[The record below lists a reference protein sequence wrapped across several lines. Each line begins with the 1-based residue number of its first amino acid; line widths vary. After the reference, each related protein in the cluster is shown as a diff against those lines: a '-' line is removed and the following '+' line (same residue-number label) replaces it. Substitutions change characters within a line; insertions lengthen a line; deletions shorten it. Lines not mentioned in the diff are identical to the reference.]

1 MATFLYRLGRWAFRR
16 RGWVAL
22 IWVAV
27 LAAVGVGAM
36 QAPEA
41 SSGDESMPG
50 IESQQAY
57 DLMQERF
64 PGATADSAGATIV
77 FAAPDGQKVTATD
90 NRQAIE
96 KTVDALGGGAQVAGV
111 ADPFTSKAVSK
122 DGSTAYASVTYKVA
136 ADDVTDASR
145 TAVEDATDQAR
156 DAGLTVDLGGSA
168 MEADDGLSGIA
179 EIVGISVAA
188 LVLLV
193 TFGSLAAAGLPLL
206 TAIVGVAVSLFAI
219 MLLAGPLGLSSD
231 ASTLGMML
239 GLAVGIDYALF
250 IVSRF
255 REERG
260 KGHAPKEAAGRA
272 VGTAGSSVVFA
283 GLTVIIALAGLA
295 VVGVPSL
302 TQMGLA
308 AAGAVL
314 IAVLAALTFV
324 PAILGFW
331 PNAVLPR
338 RMRKGA
344 GRASKG
350 LRSRKRGKQ
359 EGSGEAAAVAAS
371 TTHAPVAQWA
381 GIAEAAS
388 SASKEA
394 RPNMGTRWA
403 RFVLR
408 RPLPVLILGVLG
420 LGALAVPAASLQLG
434 MPGDEALSTSTTQ
447 RRAYDELAEGF
458 GPGFNGP
465 LTVVVDAQGAPDPK
479 AAVSEISSKIAGTD
493 GIVSVSPANFNKA
506 GDTAVFQATPSTA
519 PTDAKTK
526 DLVTS
531 IRGERPALESGT
543 SATFEVTGTTALN
556 IDVAAKVQS
565 ALVPYLI
572 TIVGLAFLL
581 LMVLFRSVFVPLK
594 AALGFLLSVLA
605 ALGTVVLVFQQ
616 GHLAS
621 LFGIQQTGPIMS
633 LMPIFLVGIVFGLAM
648 DYEVFLVSRMRESY
662 TRGEDARQAVVSGF
676 KHSAR
681 VVVAAALIMIAVFS
695 GFITENGSM
704 IKMIG
709 FGLAAAVLLD
719 AFVVR
724 MAIVPAVLALLG
736 ERAWWLP
743 KWLDRILP
751 HVDVEGEALDHLPA
765 EDTGRGALG
774 AVPDEPD
781 KVGV

>member
-1 MATFLYRLGRWAFRR
+1 MATFLYRLGRNAFRW
-16 RGWVAL
+16 RGYVAL
-22 IWVAV
+22 VWLAI
-27 LAAVGVGAM
+27 LAAVGLGAM

-41 SSGDESMPG
+41 SGGDESMPG

-64 PGATADSAGATIV
+64 PGATPDSAGATVV
-77 FAAPDGQKVTATD
+77 FVAPDGQKVTASD
-90 NRQAIE
+90 NKKAIE
-96 KTVDALGGGAQVAGV
+96 ETVDALGGGAQVAGV
-111 ADPFTSKAVSK
+111 ADPFTSNAVSK
-122 DGSTAYASVTYKVA
+122 DGSTAYASVTYKVGS
-136 ADDVTDASR
+136 DDVTDASR
-145 TAVEDATDQAR
+145 TAVEDAAAQAR

-168 MEADDGLSGIA
+168 MEADDGLSGVA

-206 TAIVGVAVSLFAI
+206 TAIVGVAVSLFSI

-239 GLAVGIDYALF
+239 GLAAGIDYALF

-344 GRASKG
+344 ERAAKG
-350 LRSRKRGKQ
+350 SRKRRKQ
-359 EGSGEAAAVAAS
+359 QGSRETDAVAAS

-388 SASKEA
+388 EASKKD
-394 RPNMGTRWA
+394 RGNLGTRWA

-465 LTVVVDAQGAPDPK
+465 LTVVVDAQGASDPK
-479 AAVSEISSKIAGTD
+479 AAVATISDKIADTG

-519 PTDAKTK
+519 RPTP
-526 DLVTS
+526 
-531 IRGERPALESGT
+531 RPRTWST
-543 SATFEVTGTTALN
+543 PSAV
-556 IDVAAKVQS
+556 
-565 ALVPYLI
+565 
-572 TIVGLAFLL
+572 
-581 LMVLFRSVFVPLK
+581 
-594 AALGFLLSVLA
+594 
-605 ALGTVVLVFQQ
+605 
-616 GHLAS
+616 
-621 LFGIQQTGPIMS
+621 
-633 LMPIFLVGIVFGLAM
+633 
-648 DYEVFLVSRMRESY
+648 
-662 TRGEDARQAVVSGF
+662 
-676 KHSAR
+676 SAR
-681 VVVAAALIMIAVFS
+681 LWS
-695 GFITENGSM
+695 RTPPPRSRS
-704 IKMIG
+704 
-709 FGLAAAVLLD
+709 LA
-719 AFVVR
+719 R
-724 MAIVPAVLALLG
+724 P
-736 ERAWWLP
+736 R
-743 KWLDRILP
+743 
-751 HVDVEGEALDHLPA
+751 
-765 EDTGRGALG
+765 
-774 AVPDEPD
+774 
-781 KVGV
+781 